1 MKEDFKNIY
10 YNLIFKLMYDL
21 KVNNILEIWIMMNFF
36 F

>member
-21 KVNNILEIWIMMNFF
+21 KVINILEIWIMINFF

>member
-10 YNLIFKLMYDL
+10 NNLIFKLMYDL
-21 KVNNILEIWIMMNFF
+21 KVNNILEIWIMINFF